1 MNLSE
6 RSNGYKKMAEF
17 INELDINSCNDS
29 DRDRLK
35 MYKNIKTALTFV
47 SLDMFG
53 YLCNDEQIE
62 IAENHWTESL
72 IDENNN
78 VIPLGNVADVLLGA
92 NWNIHPSYAQKFD
105 VSTND
110 RWADIH
116 RVYTDTQAKFI
127 TEFNNDIA
135 SNEFIRFEG
144 AVIIYK
150 TMNSVAKNILEK
162 ASCKNV
168 RVDLHLSAVYNF
180 GTYKSIEEAKK
191 EYGDCEI
198 SVDML
203 KDKERI
209 SSQIEFTEEKTDEY
223 MTRTEIESE
232 WDESSDEVDTR
243 QEFEDNIKLGILKQ
257 NFSEKMY
264 EKILNMN
271 NYQVIKNDNGGRIVC
286 NPLT

>member
-6 RSNGYKKMAEF
+6 RSEGYKKMAEF
-17 INELDINSCNDS
+17 INELDISSYNDS
-29 DRDRLK
+29 DRERLK

-47 SLDMFG
+47 SSNMFG
-53 YLCNDEQIE
+53 YLCNDEQIV
-62 IAENHWTESL
+62 IASNHWTESL
-72 IDENNN
+72 IDGNNN
-78 VIPLGNVADVLLGA
+78 VILLGNVADVLLNA
-92 NWNIHPSYAQKFD
+92 NWDIHPSYAQKFD

-110 RWADIH
+110 RWLNIH
-116 RVYTDTQAKFI
+116 RVYTDVLPPLNADVSKH
-127 TEFNNDIA
+127 A

-150 TMNSVAKNILEK
+150 TMNSVAENILEK
-162 ASCKNV
+162 ASHEKVQINV
-168 RVDLHLSAVYNF
+168 QLSSI
-180 GTYKSIEEAKK
+180 YKLGEFSSTEEAKK
-191 EYGDCEI
+191 EYEDYEI
-198 SVDML
+198 SVDMF
-203 KDKERI
+203 KDKEQI

-223 MTRTEIESE
+223 MTRAEIESE
-232 WDESSDEVDTR
+232 WNESSDEVDTR
-243 QEFEDNIKLGILKQ
+243 QEFEDNIKLGILKA